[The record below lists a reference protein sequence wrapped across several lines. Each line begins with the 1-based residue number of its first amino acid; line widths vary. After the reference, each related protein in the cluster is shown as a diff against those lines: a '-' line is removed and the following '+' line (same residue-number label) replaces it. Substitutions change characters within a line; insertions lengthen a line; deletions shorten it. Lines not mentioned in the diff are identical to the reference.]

1 MWWILPITSVLR
13 ECLQQECWK
22 SDINP
27 GYIVCSCQP
36 GLRRRLSLKNIKL
49 RMKENQ
55 TGLET
60 SRRVCHPLLWPVVP
74 TSVCVG
80 LRISFTTKSVWDRQA
95 FLSIS
100 SHSSS
105 FVHSYFVFFAGKKD
119 VCAPA
124 SSRSPP
130 CLSLYLSKICPD
142 RHCTCLCLLTGLSSS
157 GRTTDFDRR
166 SRWKPNLM

>member
-1 MWWILPITSVLR
+1 MWWILPVTSVLR
-13 ECLQQECWK
+13 ECLQKECWK
-22 SDINP
+22 FDISL
-27 GYIVCSCQP
+27 GYIVCSCQSELQRKAWSQKP
-36 GLRRRLSLKNIKL
+36 
-49 RMKENQ
+49 KENQ

-60 SRRVCHPLLWPVVP
+60 YRRVCHPLLWPVVP

-80 LRISFTTKSVWDRQA
+80 LRIPQDLFWDRQA
-95 FLSIS
+95 FLLNS

-105 FVHSYFVFFAGKKD
+105 FIHSYLVFSAGRKD

-124 SSRSPP
+124 SSLSPP
-130 CLSLYLSKICPD
+130 CLSLPLSKICPD
-142 RHCTCLCLLTGLSSS
+142 RHCTCLCPLTGLSSS